1 MAQTSSKFID
11 RNKIL
16 VFDFDP
22 DSADPVD
29 VSFEDFRDYEYLVV
43 LAIRTIGTGALDGFR
58 ILGNSDS
65 AGGDTDV
72 VLKTHAVGSEP
83 NLIPDFLVLSV
94 SSSEM
99 AQEGS
104 DASPE
109 QTDLR
114 YVSANLELATNTD
127 EFIIVYIFANAKHP
141 TSGLTADTIQ

>member
-1 MAQTSSKFID
+1 MAQTSRKFID

-22 DSADPVD
+22 DSADATD
-29 VSFEDFRDYEYLVV
+29 VSFEDFRDYEYLTV

-58 ILGNSDS
+58 LLGNSDS
-65 AGGDTDV
+65 GGADTDV
-72 VLKTHAVGSEP
+72 VLKTHGVASEP
-83 NLIPDFLVLSV
+83 NLIPDFLVLNV

-109 QTDLR
+109 QGDLR
-114 YVSANLELATNTD
+114 FVSANLELATSTD
-127 EFIIVYIFANAKHP
+127 EFIIVYIFSNAKHE
-141 TSGLTADTIQ
+141 TQGLTADTIQ